1 MFKFGEII
9 ESITKEDKPLDNLIE
24 KLNELLQ
31 PYDESADGALSYDIK
46 EIRRN
51 EIISVL
57 ANSNITVEDLKK
69 HINFDDRY
77 PYTRNL
83 VKDEATYTLICL
95 CWNPLQE
102 SKIHNHPCDGC
113 YVKPIEGEVKET
125 VYEHCKSTGAV
136 TPSHINYYNNPTQ
149 VSFMADSQGRL
160 HKIGNP
166 REEGAITLHLYSPP
180 FDRCEIWKLTES
192 GKVKVKSEEVKLF
205 YHKVKANPVPA
216 TDFSYNEYGPF
227 SGKFKCDH
235 SIYTI

>member
-95 CWNPLQE
+95 C
-102 SKIHNHPCDGC
+102 K
-113 YVKPIEGEVKET
+113 
-125 VYEHCKSTGAV
+125 
-136 TPSHINYYNNPTQ
+136 
-149 VSFMADSQGRL
+149 
-160 HKIGNP
+160 
-166 REEGAITLHLYSPP
+166 
-180 FDRCEIWKLTES
+180 
-192 GKVKVKSEEVKLF
+192 
-205 YHKVKANPVPA
+205 YHFIVM
-216 TDFSYNEYGPF
+216 T
-227 SGKFKCDH
+227 
-235 SIYTI
+235 